1 VSGANEPM
9 PHAGD
14 SNNIDG
20 SLLHDV
26 YVNLFN
32 DTITQPCSKG
42 QKTLEGSKIF
52 WPYRN
57 GEIWN

>member
-9 PHAGD
+9 PHASD
-14 SNNIDG
+14 WNNIDG

-42 QKTLEGSKIF
+42 QTILEGSKIF
-52 WPYRN
+52 LAL
-57 GEIWN
+57 